1 MLFIPF
7 PLSAKYCIRWGRTA
21 GGEPPGGAGKMKK
34 FVAGVVVGFVVS
46 CGVGFAAPTVEH
58 NGFFWGKLSNPAKTS
73 YINGYSDAMQVSV
86 GKLDSLNIAADLF
99 HWKGANKIIRQLS
112 HELTIG
118 EVTPNQAVK
127 KLDTLYS
134 NPKYSELD
142 LGQALQL
149 LAVQTGVEP
158 PAPIKDAPAK

>member
-1 MLFIPF
+1 
-7 PLSAKYCIRWGRTA
+7 
-21 GGEPPGGAGKMKK
+21 MKK
-34 FVAGVVVGFVVS
+34 FIAGVVVGFVLS
-46 CGVGFAAPTVEH
+46 CAGVFAAPSFDH
-58 NGFFWGKLSNPAKTS
+58 NGSYWNQLNSSAKS
-73 YINGYSDAMQVSV
+73 GYVNGYSDAMQVSV
-86 GKLDSLNIAADLF
+86 GKLDSLNIAAGLF

-118 EVTPNQAVK
+118 ETTPNQAVK

-149 LAVQTGVEP
+149 LAVQTSVEP
-158 PAPIKDAPAK
+158 PADSSTKDAPAK